1 MALSGKEMETV
12 QAPAQVKEEVSAQAV
27 QQQQEIKEGNK
38 MAKRIEETKTQVQQ
52 EVPAQQAVQQQTQG
66 GFENLFTIEEGKE
79 KQEQK
84 PNNVNPADIFALYA
98 DVIRTKLNNETKTK
112 LAAIHNSGDL
122 GKLIVS
128 DVDRA
133 YATMNGGKSPL
144 AIKSLREHLALAS
157 QAGFFMDLATGN
169 TYWHTESEDAMHA
182 ACLFVRGIA
191 SILAKKGVI
200 KASNLPYV
208 EYPYWNI
215 NVSGLTAA
223 SYDEKFLTIK
233 ELIKLHSGF
242 SFEDEYTDGHPN
254 RSFEL
259 SKDDKGEYEIT
270 QTDTLRI
277 NVADSHAEEKKAK
290 KKAKKKDKKKDK
302 KAKAAAEQAKAA
314 EQTKAAKA
322 TNDEWT
328 WGDTLMTIGVAAA
341 AGAAAYYGYKAFFG
355 DDDAVSTVSD
365 TASDVYNSSAAGFG
379 RF

>member
-27 QQQQEIKEGNK
+27 QQQEIKKENN
-38 MAKRIEETKTQVQQ
+38 MAKRIDETTQVQQ
-52 EVPAQQAVQQQTQG
+52 QEVSAQAVQQQNQG

-79 KQEQK
+79 QQQVQQPKE
-84 PNNVNPADIFALYA
+84 VNPVEVFALYA
-98 DVIRTKLNNETKTK
+98 DVLQTKLNNETKTK
-112 LAAIHNSGDL
+112 LTTIHNSGEL

-128 DVDRA
+128 NVDRA
-133 YATMNGGKSPL
+133 YATIAGGKSPL
-144 AIKSLREHLALAS
+144 AIKSLREHLAIAS
-157 QAGFFMDLATGN
+157 QAGFFMDLSTGN
-169 TYWHTESEDAMHA
+169 VYWHTESEDAMHA

-191 SILAKKGVI
+191 SILTKKGVI

-223 SYDEKFLTIK
+223 SYAEKFLTIK

-242 SFEDEYTDGHPN
+242 SFEDEYTNGHPN

-259 SKDDKGEYEIT
+259 TKDENGAYEIA

-277 NVADSHAEEKKAK
+277 NVADSHPEEKKAK
-290 KKAKKKDKKKDK
+290 KAKKKDK
-302 KAKAAAEQAKAA
+302 KAKAAKAEQAKAA
-314 EQTKAAKA
+314 EQVKAVKA

>member
-38 MAKRIEETKTQVQQ
+38 MAKRIEERTTQVQQ
-52 EVPAQQAVQQQTQG
+52 EVSAQQADQQQTQG

-79 KQEQK
+79 QQQVQQPKE
-84 PNNVNPADIFALYA
+84 VNPVEVFALYA
-98 DVIRTKLNNETKTK
+98 DVLQTKLNNETKTK
-112 LAAIHNSGDL
+112 LTTIHNSGEL

-128 DVDRA
+128 NVDRA
-133 YATMNGGKSPL
+133 YATIAGGKSPL
-144 AIKSLREHLALAS
+144 AIKSLREHLAIAS
-157 QAGFFMDLATGN
+157 QAGFFMDISTGN
-169 TYWHTESEDAMHA
+169 VYWHTESEDAMHA

-191 SILAKKGVI
+191 SILAKKGII

-223 SYDEKFLTIK
+223 SYAEKFLTIK

-270 QTDTLRI
+270 QTDMLRI
-277 NVADSHAEEKKAK
+277 NVADSHPEEKKAK
-290 KKAKKKDKKKDK
+290 KAKKKDK
-302 KAKAAAEQAKAA
+302 KAKAAKAEQAKAA
-314 EQTKAAKA
+314 EQVKAVKA

>member
-12 QAPAQVKEEVSAQAV
+12 QAPVQQEVSAQAV

-38 MAKRIEETKTQVQQ
+38 MAKRIETTVQQQ
-52 EVPAQQAVQQQTQG
+52 EVPAQAVQQQNQG
-66 GFENLFTIEEGKE
+66 GFENLSTIEEGKDQQQAQQPKE
-79 KQEQK
+79 V
-84 PNNVNPADIFALYA
+84 NNAEVFALYA
-98 DVIRTKLNNETKTK
+98 DVLRTKLNEQTKSK
-112 LAAIHNSGDL
+112 LTTIHNSGL
-122 GKLIVS
+122 GKLIIS

-133 YATMNGGKSPL
+133 YATMAGGKSPL

-157 QAGFFMDLATGN
+157 QAGFFMDLSTGN
-169 TYWHTESEDAMHA
+169 VYWHTESEDAMHA

-191 SILAKKGVI
+191 SILAKKGII
-200 KASNLPYV
+200 KASNLPCV

-223 SYDEKFLTIK
+223 SYDEKFLTFK

-242 SFEDEYTDGHPN
+242 SFEDEYTNDHPN

-277 NVADSHAEEKKAK
+277 NVADTSVKDNKKDKKK
-290 KKAKKKDKKKDK
+290 KKAKKA
-302 KAKAAAEQAKAA
+302 AKAEQAKAA

>member
-27 QQQQEIKEGNK
+27 QQQEIKKENN
-38 MAKRIEETKTQVQQ
+38 MAKRIDETTQVQQ
-52 EVPAQQAVQQQTQG
+52 QEVSAQAVQQQNQG
-66 GFENLFTIEEGKE
+66 GFENLFTIEERKE
-79 KQEQK
+79 
-84 PNNVNPADIFALYA
+84 NNVNPADIFALYA

-157 QAGFFMDLATGN
+157 QAGFFMDLSTGN
-169 TYWHTESEDAMHA
+169 VYWHTESEDTMHA

-191 SILAKKGVI
+191 SILTKKGVI

-223 SYDEKFLTIK
+223 SYAEKFLTIK

-242 SFEDEYTDGHPN
+242 SFEDEYTNGHPN

-277 NVADSHAEEKKAK
+277 NVADSHPEEKKAK
-290 KKAKKKDKKKDK
+290 KAKKKDK
-302 KAKAAAEQAKAA
+302 KAKAAKAEQAKAA
-314 EQTKAAKA
+314 EQVKAVKA

>member
-27 QQQQEIKEGNK
+27 QQQEIKKENN
-38 MAKRIEETKTQVQQ
+38 MAKRIDETTQVQQ
-52 EVPAQQAVQQQTQG
+52 QEVSAQAVQQQNQG

-79 KQEQK
+79 QQQVQQPKE
-84 PNNVNPADIFALYA
+84 VNPVEVFALYA
-98 DVIRTKLNNETKTK
+98 DVLQTKLNNETKTK
-112 LAAIHNSGDL
+112 LTTIHNSGEL

-128 DVDRA
+128 NVDRA
-133 YATMNGGKSPL
+133 YATIAGGKSPL
-144 AIKSLREHLALAS
+144 AIKSLREHLAIAS
-157 QAGFFMDLATGN
+157 QAGFFMDLSTGN
-169 TYWHTESEDAMHA
+169 VYWHTESEDAMHA

-191 SILAKKGVI
+191 SILTKKGVI

-223 SYDEKFLTIK
+223 SYAEKFLTIK

-242 SFEDEYTDGHPN
+242 SFEDEYTNGHPN

-277 NVADSHAEEKKAK
+277 NVADSHPEEKKAK
-290 KKAKKKDKKKDK
+290 KAKKKDK
-302 KAKAAAEQAKAA
+302 KAKAAKAEQAKAA
-314 EQTKAAKA
+314 EQVKAVKA

-355 DDDAVSTVSD
+355 GDDAVSTVSD

>member
-12 QAPAQVKEEVSAQAV
+12 QAPAQVQQEGSAQAV

-52 EVPAQQAVQQQTQG
+52 EVSAQAVQQQTQG

-79 KQEQK
+79 KKEEK
-84 PNNVNPADIFALYA
+84 PNNVSPTDIFALYA
-98 DVIRTKLNNETKTK
+98 NVLRTKLNNETKTK
-112 LAAIHNSGDL
+112 LATIHNSGEL

-133 YATMNGGKSPL
+133 YATMAGGKSPL
-144 AIKSLREHLALAS
+144 AIKSLREHLAIAS
-157 QAGFFMDLATGN
+157 QAGFFMDLSTGN
-169 TYWHTESEDAMHA
+169 VYWHVESEDAMHA

-191 SILAKKGVI
+191 SILAKKDII

-215 NVSGLTAA
+215 STSTLTAD
-223 SYDEKFLTIK
+223 SYAEKYLTIK

-242 SFEDEYTDGHPN
+242 SFEDEYTNGHPN

-277 NVADSHAEEKKAK
+277 NVADSHPEEKKAKKAK
-290 KKAKKKDKKKDK
+290 KKAKA
-302 KAKAAAEQAKAA
+302 AKAEQAKAA
-314 EQTKAAKA
+314 EQVKAVKA

>member
-38 MAKRIEETKTQVQQ
+38 MAKRIEERTTQVQQ
-52 EVPAQQAVQQQTQG
+52 EVSAQQAAQQQTQG

-79 KQEQK
+79 QQQVQQPKE
-84 PNNVNPADIFALYA
+84 VNPVEVFALYA
-98 DVIRTKLNNETKTK
+98 DVLQTKLNNETKTK
-112 LAAIHNSGDL
+112 LTTIHNSGEL

-128 DVDRA
+128 NVDRA
-133 YATMNGGKSPL
+133 YATIAGGKSPL
-144 AIKSLREHLALAS
+144 AIKSLREHLAIAS
-157 QAGFFMDLATGN
+157 QAGFFMDLSTGN
-169 TYWHTESEDAMHA
+169 VYWHTESEDAMHA

-191 SILAKKGVI
+191 SILTKKGVI

-215 NVSGLTAA
+215 DARSLTAD
-223 SYDEKFLTIK
+223 SYAEKYLTIK

-242 SFEDEYTDGHPN
+242 SFEDEYTNGHPN

-277 NVADSHAEEKKAK
+277 NVADSHPEEKKAKKAK
-290 KKAKKKDKKKDK
+290 KKAKA
-302 KAKAAAEQAKAA
+302 AKAEQVKAV
-314 EQTKAAKA
+314 KA

>member
-12 QAPAQVKEEVSAQAV
+12 QAPAQVQQEVSAQAV
-27 QQQQEIKEGNK
+27 QQQENKKENT
-38 MAKRIEETKTQVQQ
+38 MAKRIEETTKTQVQQ
-52 EVPAQQAVQQQTQG
+52 QKEVSAQAVQQQNQG

-79 KQEQK
+79 KKEQK
-84 PNNVNPADIFALYA
+84 PNNVNPVDVFALYA
-98 DVIRTKLNNETKTK
+98 DVLQTKLNNETKAK
-112 LAAIHNSGDL
+112 LATIHNSGDL
-122 GKLIVS
+122 GKLVVS
-128 DVDRA
+128 DIDRA
-133 YATMNGGKSPL
+133 YATMAGGKSPL

-157 QAGFFMDLATGN
+157 QAGFFMDLSTGN
-169 TYWHTESEDAMHA
+169 AYWHTESEDAMHA

-215 NVSGLTAA
+215 DASTLTAD
-223 SYDEKFLTIK
+223 SYAEKFLTIK

-242 SFEDEYTDGHPN
+242 SFEDEYTNGHPN
-254 RSFEL
+254 KSFEL
-259 SKDDKGEYEIT
+259 TKDENGEYEIA

-277 NVADSHAEEKKAK
+277 NVSDTATEEKKAK
-290 KKAKKKDKKKDK
+290 KKKK
-302 KAKAAAEQAKAA
+302 KAKKAAKAEQAKAA

-341 AGAAAYYGYKAFFG
+341 TGVAAYYGYKAFFG
-355 DDDAVSTVSD
+355 DDDAVSDTVD

>member
-27 QQQQEIKEGNK
+27 QQQENKKENT
-38 MAKRIEETKTQVQQ
+38 MAKRIEETTQVQQ
-52 EVPAQQAVQQQTQG
+52 QEAAVQQAAQQQIQG
-66 GFENLFTIEEGKE
+66 GFENLFTIEERKE

-144 AIKSLREHLALAS
+144 AIKSLREHLAIAS
-157 QAGFFMDLATGN
+157 QAGFFMDLSTGN
-169 TYWHTESEDAMHA
+169 VYWHTESEDAMHA

-191 SILAKKGVI
+191 SILAKKGII

-223 SYDEKFLTIK
+223 SYAEKFLTIK

-242 SFEDEYTDGHPN
+242 SFEDEYTNGHPN

-277 NVADSHAEEKKAK
+277 NVADSHPEEKKAK
-290 KKAKKKDKKKDK
+290 KAKKKDK
-302 KAKAAAEQAKAA
+302 KAKAAKAEQAKAA
-314 EQTKAAKA
+314 EQVKAVKA

>member
-1 MALSGKEMETV
+1 MGLSGKEMEKV
-12 QAPAQVKEEVSAQAV
+12 QEVSAQAV
-27 QQQQEIKEGNK
+27 QQQEIKKENN
-38 MAKRIEETKTQVQQ
+38 MAKRIEETTTQVQQ
-52 EVPAQQAVQQQTQG
+52 QEAAVQQPIQQQSQG

-79 KQEQK
+79 KKEQK

-98 DVIRTKLNNETKTK
+98 DVLRTKLNNEIKTK
-112 LAAIHNSGDL
+112 LATIHNSGEL

-133 YATMNGGKSPL
+133 YATMAGGKSPL

-157 QAGFFMDLATGN
+157 QAGFFMDLSTGN
-169 TYWHTESEDAMHA
+169 AYWHTESEDAMHA

-191 SILAKKGVI
+191 SILAKKGII

-223 SYDEKFLTIK
+223 SYDEKYLTVK
-233 ELIKLHSGF
+233 EVIKLHSGF
-242 SFEDEYTDGHPN
+242 SFEDEYTNGHPN
-254 RSFEL
+254 KSFEL
-259 SKDDKGEYEIT
+259 TKDENGAYEIA

-277 NVADSHAEEKKAK
+277 NVADNHAEEKKAK
-290 KKAKKKDKKKDK
+290 KKAKKKDKK
-302 KAKAAAEQAKAA
+302 AKAAAEQAKAA
-314 EQTKAAKA
+314 GQTKATPAKQ
-322 TNDEWT
+322 NDEWT
-328 WGDTLMTIGVAAA
+328 WGDTLMTIGVVAA

-355 DDDAVSTVSD
+355 DDDAVSTVTD
-365 TASDVYNSSAAGFG
+365 TASEVYNGAAAGFG

>member
-27 QQQQEIKEGNK
+27 QQQENKKENT
-38 MAKRIEETKTQVQQ
+38 MAKRIEETTKTQVQQ
-52 EVPAQQAVQQQTQG
+52 QKEVSAQAVQQQNQG
-66 GFENLFTIEEGKE
+66 GFENLFTIEEGKDQQQAQQPKE
-79 KQEQK
+79 V
-84 PNNVNPADIFALYA
+84 NNAEVFALYA
-98 DVIRTKLNNETKTK
+98 DVLRTKLNEQTKSK
-112 LAAIHNSGDL
+112 LTAIHNSGEL
-122 GKLIVS
+122 GKLIIS

-133 YATMNGGKSPL
+133 YATMAGGKSPL
-144 AIKSLREHLALAS
+144 AIKALREHLALAS
-157 QAGFFMDLATGN
+157 QAGFFMDLSTGN

-191 SILAKKGVI
+191 SILAKKGII

-215 NVSGLTAA
+215 NVSGLTEA

-242 SFEDEYTDGHPN
+242 SFEDEYTNGHPN

-290 KKAKKKDKKKDK
+290 KKAKKKDKK
-302 KAKAAAEQAKAA
+302 AKAAAEQAKAA

-341 AGAAAYYGYKAFFG
+341 VGAAAYYGYKAFFG

>member
-27 QQQQEIKEGNK
+27 QQQN
-38 MAKRIEETKTQVQQ
+38 
-52 EVPAQQAVQQQTQG
+52 QG
-66 GFENLFTIEEGKE
+66 GFENLFTIEERKE

-112 LAAIHNSGDL
+112 LTTIHNSGEL

-128 DVDRA
+128 NVDRA
-133 YATMNGGKSPL
+133 YATIAGGKSPL

-169 TYWHTESEDAMHA
+169 TYWHTETEDAMHA

-191 SILAKKGVI
+191 SILTKKGVI

-277 NVADSHAEEKKAK
+277 NVADSHPEEKKAK
-290 KKAKKKDKKKDK
+290 KAKKKDK
-302 KAKAAAEQAKAA
+302 KAKAAKAEQAKAA
-314 EQTKAAKA
+314 EQVKAVKA

>member
-12 QAPAQVKEEVSAQAV
+12 QEVSAQAV
-27 QQQQEIKEGNK
+27 QQQEIKKENN
-38 MAKRIEETKTQVQQ
+38 MAKRIEETTTQVQQ
-52 EVPAQQAVQQQTQG
+52 QEAAVQQPTQQQSQG

-79 KQEQK
+79 KKEQK

-98 DVIRTKLNNETKTK
+98 DVLRTKLNNETKTK
-112 LAAIHNSGDL
+112 LATIHNSGEL

-133 YATMNGGKSPL
+133 YATMAGGKSPL

-157 QAGFFMDLATGN
+157 QAGFFMDLSTGN

-191 SILAKKGVI
+191 SILAKKGII

-215 NVSGLTAA
+215 DARALTAA
-223 SYDEKFLTIK
+223 SYDEKYLTIK

-277 NVADSHAEEKKAK
+277 NVAEEKKAK
-290 KKAKKKDKKKDK
+290 KKAKKKDK

>member
-52 EVPAQQAVQQQTQG
+52 EVSAQAVQQQNQG

-79 KQEQK
+79 QQQVQQPKE
-84 PNNVNPADIFALYA
+84 VNPVEVFALYA
-98 DVIRTKLNNETKTK
+98 DVLQTKLNNETKTK
-112 LAAIHNSGDL
+112 LTTIHNSGEL

-128 DVDRA
+128 NVDRA
-133 YATMNGGKSPL
+133 YATIAGGKSPL
-144 AIKSLREHLALAS
+144 AIKSLREHLAIAS
-157 QAGFFMDLATGN
+157 QAGFFMDLSTGN
-169 TYWHTESEDAMHA
+169 VYWHTESEDAMHA

-191 SILAKKGVI
+191 SILTKKGVI

-223 SYDEKFLTIK
+223 SYAEKFLTIK

-242 SFEDEYTDGHPN
+242 SFEDEYTNGHPN

-277 NVADSHAEEKKAK
+277 NVADSHPEEKKAK
-290 KKAKKKDKKKDK
+290 KAKKKDK
-302 KAKAAAEQAKAA
+302 KAKAAKAEQAKAA
-314 EQTKAAKA
+314 EQVKAVKA

>member
-27 QQQQEIKEGNK
+27 QQQEIKKENN
-38 MAKRIEETKTQVQQ
+38 MAKRIDETTQVQQ
-52 EVPAQQAVQQQTQG
+52 QEVSAQAVQQQNQG
-66 GFENLFTIEEGKE
+66 GFENLFTIEERKE

-191 SILAKKGVI
+191 SILTKKGVI

-223 SYDEKFLTIK
+223 SYAEKFLTIK

-270 QTDTLRI
+270 QTDMLRI
-277 NVADSHAEEKKAK
+277 NVADSHPEEKKAK
-290 KKAKKKDKKKDK
+290 KAKKKDK
-302 KAKAAAEQAKAA
+302 KAKAAKAEQAKAA
-314 EQTKAAKA
+314 EQVKAVKA

>member
-27 QQQQEIKEGNK
+27 QQQEIKKENN
-38 MAKRIEETKTQVQQ
+38 MAKRIDETTQVQQ
-52 EVPAQQAVQQQTQG
+52 QEVSAQAVQQQNQG

-79 KQEQK
+79 QQQVQQPKE
-84 PNNVNPADIFALYA
+84 VNPVEVFALYA
-98 DVIRTKLNNETKTK
+98 DVLQTKLNNETKTK
-112 LAAIHNSGDL
+112 LTTIHNSGEL

-128 DVDRA
+128 NVDRA
-133 YATMNGGKSPL
+133 YATIAGGKSPL
-144 AIKSLREHLALAS
+144 AIKSLREHLAIAS
-157 QAGFFMDLATGN
+157 QAGFFMDLSTGN
-169 TYWHTESEDAMHA
+169 VYWHTESEDAMHA

-191 SILAKKGVI
+191 SILTKKGVI

-223 SYDEKFLTIK
+223 SYAEKFLTIK

-242 SFEDEYTDGHPN
+242 SFEDEYTNGHPN

-277 NVADSHAEEKKAK
+277 NVADSHPEEKKAK
-290 KKAKKKDKKKDK
+290 KAKKKDK
-302 KAKAAAEQAKAA
+302 KAKAAKAEQAKAA
-314 EQTKAAKA
+314 EQVKAVKA

>member
-27 QQQQEIKEGNK
+27 QQQEIKKENN
-38 MAKRIEETKTQVQQ
+38 MAKRIDETTQVQQ
-52 EVPAQQAVQQQTQG
+52 QEVSAQAVQQQNQG
-66 GFENLFTIEEGKE
+66 GFENLFTIEERKE

-98 DVIRTKLNNETKTK
+98 DVLQTKLNNETKTK
-112 LAAIHNSGDL
+112 LTTIHNSGEL

-128 DVDRA
+128 NVDRA
-133 YATMNGGKSPL
+133 YATIAGGKSPL

-191 SILAKKGVI
+191 SILTKKGVI

-223 SYDEKFLTIK
+223 SYAEKFLTIK

-277 NVADSHAEEKKAK
+277 NVADSHPEEKKAK
-290 KKAKKKDKKKDK
+290 KAKKKDK

-314 EQTKAAKA
+314 EQTKAVKA

-365 TASDVYNSSAAGFG
+365 TASDAYNSSAAGFG

>member
-12 QAPAQVKEEVSAQAV
+12 QAPVQVKEEVSAQAV

-38 MAKRIEETKTQVQQ
+38 MAKRIEERTTQVQQ
-52 EVPAQQAVQQQTQG
+52 EVSAQQADQQQTQG

-79 KQEQK
+79 QQQVQQPKE
-84 PNNVNPADIFALYA
+84 VNPVEVFALYA
-98 DVIRTKLNNETKTK
+98 DVLQTKLNNETKTK
-112 LAAIHNSGDL
+112 LTTIHNSGEL

-128 DVDRA
+128 NVDRA
-133 YATMNGGKSPL
+133 YATIAGGKSPL
-144 AIKSLREHLALAS
+144 AIKSLREHLAIAS
-157 QAGFFMDLATGN
+157 QAGFFMDLSTGN
-169 TYWHTESEDAMHA
+169 VYWHTESEDAMHA

-191 SILAKKGVI
+191 SILTKKGVI

-223 SYDEKFLTIK
+223 SYAEKFLTIK

-290 KKAKKKDKKKDK
+290 KKTKKKDK

-314 EQTKAAKA
+314 EQTKAVKA

>member
-12 QAPAQVKEEVSAQAV
+12 QAPVQQEVSAQAV

-38 MAKRIEETKTQVQQ
+38 MAKRIEETTVQQQ
-52 EVPAQQAVQQQTQG
+52 EVPAQAVQQQNQG
-66 GFENLFTIEEGKE
+66 GFENLFTIEEAKE
-79 KQEQK
+79 QQQVQQPKEVS
-84 PNNVNPADIFALYA
+84 PVEVFALYA
-98 DVIRTKLNNETKTK
+98 NVLRTKLNNETKTK
-112 LAAIHNSGDL
+112 LTTIHNSGEL

-128 DVDRA
+128 NVDRA
-133 YATMNGGKSPL
+133 YATMAGGKSPL

-157 QAGFFMDLATGN
+157 QAGFFMDLSTGN
-169 TYWHTESEDAMHA
+169 VYWHTESEDAMHA

-191 SILAKKGVI
+191 SILAKKDII

-215 NVSGLTAA
+215 DARSLSAD
-223 SYDEKFLTIK
+223 SYAEKFLTIK

-242 SFEDEYTDGHPN
+242 SFEDEYTNGHPN

-277 NVADSHAEEKKAK
+277 NVADSHPEEKKAK
-290 KKAKKKDKKKDK
+290 KKKKKAK
-302 KAKAAAEQAKAA
+302 KAAAEQAKAA
-314 EQTKAAKA
+314 EQVKAAKV

>member
-12 QAPAQVKEEVSAQAV
+12 QEVSAQAV
-27 QQQQEIKEGNK
+27 QQQEIKKENN
-38 MAKRIEETKTQVQQ
+38 MAKRIEETTQVQQ
-52 EVPAQQAVQQQTQG
+52 QQEAAVQQPAQQQS
-66 GFENLFTIEEGKE
+66 GFENLFTIEEVKE
-79 KQEQK
+79 KQQAQQPKE
-84 PNNVNPADIFALYA
+84 VSPAEVFALYA
-98 DVIRTKLNNETKTK
+98 DVLQTKLSNETKTK
-112 LAAIHNSGDL
+112 LTTIHNSGEL

-128 DVDRA
+128 NVDRA
-133 YATMNGGKSPL
+133 FATMSGGKSPL

-157 QAGFFMDLATGN
+157 QAGFFMDLSTGN

-191 SILAKKGVI
+191 SILAKKGII

-208 EYPYWNI
+208 EYQYWNI
-215 NVSGLTAA
+215 DARALTAD
-223 SYDEKFLTIK
+223 SYAEKFLTIK

-242 SFEDEYTDGHPN
+242 SFEDEYTNGHPN

-290 KKAKKKDKKKDK
+290 KKAKKKDKK
-302 KAKAAAEQAKAA
+302 AKAAKAEQAKAV
-314 EQTKAAKA
+314 EQTKAVKA

-365 TASDVYNSSAAGFG
+365 TALSLIHI
-379 RF
+379 

>member
-27 QQQQEIKEGNK
+27 QQQEIKEGNK

-79 KQEQK
+79 KKEEK
-84 PNNVNPADIFALYA
+84 PNNVSPTDIFALYA
-98 DVIRTKLNNETKTK
+98 NVLRTKLNNETKTK
-112 LAAIHNSGDL
+112 LATIHNSGEL

-133 YATMNGGKSPL
+133 YATMAGGKSPL
-144 AIKSLREHLALAS
+144 AIKSLREHLAIAS
-157 QAGFFMDLATGN
+157 QAGFFMDLSTGN
-169 TYWHTESEDAMHA
+169 VYWHVESEDAMHA

-191 SILAKKGVI
+191 SILAKKDII

-215 NVSGLTAA
+215 STSTLTAD
-223 SYDEKFLTIK
+223 SYAEKYLTIK

-242 SFEDEYTDGHPN
+242 SFEDEYTNGHPN

-277 NVADSHAEEKKAK
+277 NVADTSTKDS
-290 KKAKKKDKKKDK
+290 KKDKKKKKDK
-302 KAKAAAEQAKAA
+302 KAKAAKAEQAKAA

-355 DDDAVSTVSD
+355 DDDAVSTVSE

>member
-1 MALSGKEMETV
+1 MGLSGKEMETV

-52 EVPAQQAVQQQTQG
+52 EVSAQAVQQQTQG

-79 KQEQK
+79 KKEEK
-84 PNNVNPADIFALYA
+84 PNNVSPTDIFALYA
-98 DVIRTKLNNETKTK
+98 DVLQTKLNNETKTK
-112 LAAIHNSGDL
+112 LTTIHNSGEL

-128 DVDRA
+128 NVDRA
-133 YATMNGGKSPL
+133 YATIAGGKSPL
-144 AIKSLREHLALAS
+144 AIKSLREHLAIAS
-157 QAGFFMDLATGN
+157 QAGFFMDLSTGN
-169 TYWHTESEDAMHA
+169 VYWHTESEDAMHA

-191 SILAKKGVI
+191 SILTKKGVI

-223 SYDEKFLTIK
+223 SYAEKFLTIK

-270 QTDTLRI
+270 QTDMLRI
-277 NVADSHAEEKKAK
+277 NVADSHPEEKKAK
-290 KKAKKKDKKKDK
+290 KAKKKDK
-302 KAKAAAEQAKAA
+302 KAKAAKAEQAKAA
-314 EQTKAAKA
+314 EQVKAVKA

>member
-38 MAKRIEETKTQVQQ
+38 MAKRIEERTTQVQQ
-52 EVPAQQAVQQQTQG
+52 EVSAQQAAQQQTQG

-79 KQEQK
+79 QQQVQQPKE
-84 PNNVNPADIFALYA
+84 VNPVEVFALYT
-98 DVIRTKLNNETKTK
+98 DVLRTKLNNETKTK
-112 LAAIHNSGDL
+112 LTTIHNSGEL

-128 DVDRA
+128 NVDRA
-133 YATMNGGKSPL
+133 YATIAGGKSPL

-157 QAGFFMDLATGN
+157 QAGFFMDLSTGN
-169 TYWHTESEDAMHA
+169 VYWHTESEDAMHA

-191 SILAKKGVI
+191 SILAKKGII

-215 NVSGLTAA
+215 STSTLTAD
-223 SYDEKFLTIK
+223 SYAEKYLTIK

-242 SFEDEYTDGHPN
+242 SFEDEYTNGHPN

-290 KKAKKKDKKKDK
+290 KKAKKKDKK
-302 KAKAAAEQAKAA
+302 AKAAAEQAKAA
-314 EQTKAAKA
+314 EQTKAVKA

-355 DDDAVSTVSD
+355 DDDAVSTVTD

>member
-12 QAPAQVKEEVSAQAV
+12 QAPVQVKEEVSAQAV

-52 EVPAQQAVQQQTQG
+52 EVSAQAVQQQNQG

-79 KQEQK
+79 QQQVQQPKE
-84 PNNVNPADIFALYA
+84 VNPVEVFALYA
-98 DVIRTKLNNETKTK
+98 DVLQTKLNNETKTK
-112 LAAIHNSGDL
+112 LTTIHNSGEL

-128 DVDRA
+128 NVDRA
-133 YATMNGGKSPL
+133 YATIAGGKSPL
-144 AIKSLREHLALAS
+144 AIKSLREHLAIAS
-157 QAGFFMDLATGN
+157 QAGFFMDLSTGN
-169 TYWHTESEDAMHA
+169 VYWHTESEDAMHA

-191 SILAKKGVI
+191 SILTKKGVI

-215 NVSGLTAA
+215 DARSLTAD
-223 SYDEKFLTIK
+223 SYAEKYLTIK

-242 SFEDEYTDGHPN
+242 SFEDEYTNGHPN

-277 NVADSHAEEKKAK
+277 NVADSHPEEKKAK
-290 KKAKKKDKKKDK
+290 KAKKKDK
-302 KAKAAAEQAKAA
+302 KAKAAKAEQAKAA
-314 EQTKAAKA
+314 EQVKAVKA

>member
-27 QQQQEIKEGNK
+27 QQQETKKENN
-38 MAKRIEETKTQVQQ
+38 MAKRIDETTQVQQ
-52 EVPAQQAVQQQTQG
+52 QEVSAQAVQQQNQG

-79 KQEQK
+79 QQQVQQPKE
-84 PNNVNPADIFALYA
+84 VNPVEVFALYA
-98 DVIRTKLNNETKTK
+98 DVLQTKLNNETKTK
-112 LAAIHNSGDL
+112 LTTIHNSGEL

-128 DVDRA
+128 NVDRA
-133 YATMNGGKSPL
+133 YATIAGGKSPL
-144 AIKSLREHLALAS
+144 AIKSLREHLAIAS
-157 QAGFFMDLATGN
+157 QAGFFMDLSTGN
-169 TYWHTESEDAMHA
+169 VYWHTESEDAMHA

-191 SILAKKGVI
+191 SILTKKGVI

-223 SYDEKFLTIK
+223 SYAEKFLTIK

-242 SFEDEYTDGHPN
+242 SFEDEYTNGHPN

-277 NVADSHAEEKKAK
+277 NVADSHPEEKKAK
-290 KKAKKKDKKKDK
+290 KAKKKDK
-302 KAKAAAEQAKAA
+302 KAKAAKAEQAKAA
-314 EQTKAAKA
+314 EQVKAVKA

>member
-12 QAPAQVKEEVSAQAV
+12 QAPVQVKEEVSAQAV

-52 EVPAQQAVQQQTQG
+52 EVSAQAVQQQNQG

-79 KQEQK
+79 QQQVQQPKE
-84 PNNVNPADIFALYA
+84 VNPVEVFALYA
-98 DVIRTKLNNETKTK
+98 DVLQTKLNNETKTK
-112 LAAIHNSGDL
+112 LTTIHNSGEL

-128 DVDRA
+128 NVDRA
-133 YATMNGGKSPL
+133 YATIAGGKSPL
-144 AIKSLREHLALAS
+144 AIKSLREHLAIAS
-157 QAGFFMDLATGN
+157 QAGFFMDLSTGN
-169 TYWHTESEDAMHA
+169 VYWHTESEDAMHA

-191 SILAKKGVI
+191 SILTKKGVI

-223 SYDEKFLTIK
+223 SYAEKFLTIK

-242 SFEDEYTDGHPN
+242 SFEDEYTNGHPN

-259 SKDDKGEYEIT
+259 TKDENGAYEIA

-277 NVADSHAEEKKAK
+277 NVADTSTKDS
-290 KKAKKKDKKKDK
+290 KKDKKKKKDK
-302 KAKAAAEQAKAA
+302 KAKAAKAEQAKAA
-314 EQTKAAKA
+314 EQVKAVKA

>member
-12 QAPAQVKEEVSAQAV
+12 QAPVQVKEEVSAQAV

-52 EVPAQQAVQQQTQG
+52 EVSAQAVQQQNQG

-79 KQEQK
+79 QQQVQQPKE
-84 PNNVNPADIFALYA
+84 VNPVEVFALYA
-98 DVIRTKLNNETKTK
+98 DVLQTKLNNETKTK
-112 LAAIHNSGDL
+112 LTTIHNSGEL

-128 DVDRA
+128 NVDRA
-133 YATMNGGKSPL
+133 YATIAGGKSPL
-144 AIKSLREHLALAS
+144 AIKSLREHLAIAS
-157 QAGFFMDLATGN
+157 QAGFFMDLSTGN
-169 TYWHTESEDAMHA
+169 VYWHTESEDAMHA

-191 SILAKKGVI
+191 SILTKKGVI

-223 SYDEKFLTIK
+223 SYAEKFLTIK
-233 ELIKLHSGF
+233 ELIKLHSGL
-242 SFEDEYTDGHPN
+242 SVEEEYTNGHPN

-259 SKDDKGEYEIT
+259 SKNEKGENEIT
-270 QTDTLRI
+270 KTDMLRI
-277 NVADSHAEEKKAK
+277 NVADSHPEEKKAK
-290 KKAKKKDKKKDK
+290 KAKKKDK
-302 KAKAAAEQAKAA
+302 KAKAAKAEQAKAA
-314 EQTKAAKA
+314 EQVKAVKA

>member
-12 QAPAQVKEEVSAQAV
+12 QAPAQVQQEVSAQAAQQQENKKENTMAKRIEETTTQVQQQKEVSAQAV
-27 QQQQEIKEGNK
+27 QQQN
-38 MAKRIEETKTQVQQ
+38 
-52 EVPAQQAVQQQTQG
+52 QG
-66 GFENLFTIEEGKE
+66 GFENLFTIEEGKDQQQAQQPKE
-79 KQEQK
+79 V
-84 PNNVNPADIFALYA
+84 NNADIFALYA
-98 DVIRTKLNNETKTK
+98 DVLRTKLNNETKTK
-112 LAAIHNSGDL
+112 LATIHNSGEL

-133 YATMNGGKSPL
+133 YATMAGGKSPL

-157 QAGFFMDLATGN
+157 QAGFFMDLSTGN
-169 TYWHTESEDAMHA
+169 AYWHTESEDAMHA

-191 SILAKKGVI
+191 SILGKKGII

-223 SYDEKFLTIK
+223 SYDEKYLTVK

-242 SFEDEYTDGHPN
+242 SFEDEYTNGHPN
-254 RSFEL
+254 KSFEL
-259 SKDDKGEYEIT
+259 TKDENGAYEIA

-277 NVADSHAEEKKAK
+277 NVADNHAEEKKAK
-290 KKAKKKDKKKDK
+290 KKAKKKDKK
-302 KAKAAAEQAKAA
+302 AKAAAEQAKAA
-314 EQTKAAKA
+314 GQTKATPAKQ
-322 TNDEWT
+322 NDEWT

-355 DDDAVSTVSD
+355 DDDAVSTVTD
-365 TASDVYNSSAAGFG
+365 TASEVYNGAAAGFG

>member
-52 EVPAQQAVQQQTQG
+52 EVSAQAVQQQNQG

-79 KQEQK
+79 QQQVQQPKE
-84 PNNVNPADIFALYA
+84 VNPVEVFALYA
-98 DVIRTKLNNETKTK
+98 DVLQTKLNNETKTK
-112 LAAIHNSGDL
+112 LTTIHNSGEL

-128 DVDRA
+128 NVDRA
-133 YATMNGGKSPL
+133 YATIAGGKSPL
-144 AIKSLREHLALAS
+144 AIKSLREHLAIAS
-157 QAGFFMDLATGN
+157 QAGFFMDLSTGN
-169 TYWHTESEDAMHA
+169 VYWHTESEDAMHA

-191 SILAKKGVI
+191 SILTKKGII

-215 NVSGLTAA
+215 NISGLTAA
-223 SYDEKFLTIK
+223 SYAEKFLTIK

-270 QTDTLRI
+270 QTDMLRI
-277 NVADSHAEEKKAK
+277 NVADSHPEEKKAK
-290 KKAKKKDKKKDK
+290 KAKKKDK
-302 KAKAAAEQAKAA
+302 KAKAAKAEQAKAA
-314 EQTKAAKA
+314 EQTKAVKA

>member
-52 EVPAQQAVQQQTQG
+52 EVSAQQAAQQQTQG

-79 KQEQK
+79 QQQVQQPKE
-84 PNNVNPADIFALYA
+84 VNPVEVFALYA
-98 DVIRTKLNNETKTK
+98 DVLQTKLNNETKTK
-112 LAAIHNSGDL
+112 LTTIHNSGEL

-128 DVDRA
+128 NVDRA
-133 YATMNGGKSPL
+133 YATIAGGKSPL
-144 AIKSLREHLALAS
+144 AIKSLREHLAIAS
-157 QAGFFMDLATGN
+157 QAGFFMDLSTGN
-169 TYWHTESEDAMHA
+169 VYWHTESEDAMHA

-191 SILAKKGVI
+191 SILTKKGVI

-223 SYDEKFLTIK
+223 SYAEKFLTIK

-242 SFEDEYTDGHPN
+242 SFEDEYTNGHPN

-277 NVADSHAEEKKAK
+277 NVADTSTKDS
-290 KKAKKKDKKKDK
+290 KKDKKKKKDK
-302 KAKAAAEQAKAA
+302 KAKAANAEQAKVD
-314 EQTKAAKA
+314 EQTKAEKA
-322 TNDEWT
+322 TNEEWT
-328 WGDTLMTIGVAAA
+328 WEDTLMTLGVAAA

-365 TASDVYNSSAAGFG
+365 TASDVYNSRAARFG

>member
-27 QQQQEIKEGNK
+27 QQQENKKENT
-38 MAKRIEETKTQVQQ
+38 MAKRIEETTTQVQQ
-52 EVPAQQAVQQQTQG
+52 EVPAQQAAQQEN
-66 GFENLFTIEEGKE
+66 GFNNLFTIEEGKE
-79 KQEQK
+79 KKEEK
-84 PNNVNPADIFALYA
+84 PNNVSTADVFALYA
-98 DVIRTKLNNETKTK
+98 NVLRTKLNEQTKSK
-112 LAAIHNSGDL
+112 LTTIHNSGDL

-133 YATMNGGKSPL
+133 YATMAGGKSPL
-144 AIKSLREHLALAS
+144 AIKLLREHLALAS
-157 QAGFFMDLATGN
+157 QAGFFMDLSTGN

-215 NVSGLTAA
+215 SVSGLTAA
-223 SYDEKFLTIK
+223 SYNEKFLTIK

-277 NVADSHAEEKKAK
+277 NVADTSVKDNKKDKKK
-290 KKAKKKDKKKDK
+290 KKAKKA
-302 KAKAAAEQAKAA
+302 AKAEQAKAA
-314 EQTKAAKA
+314 EQTKAVKA

-355 DDDAVSTVSD
+355 DDDAVNTVSD

>member
-38 MAKRIEETKTQVQQ
+38 MAIRIEETKTQDQQ
-52 EVPAQQAVQQQTQG
+52 EDSAQAVQQQNQG
-66 GFENLFTIEEGKE
+66 GYEKLFTNEERKE

-112 LAAIHNSGDL
+112 LTTIHNSGEL

-128 DVDRA
+128 NVDRA
-133 YATMNGGKSPL
+133 YATIAGGKSPL

-191 SILAKKGVI
+191 SILAKKCVI

-277 NVADSHAEEKKAK
+277 NVADSHPEEKKAK
-290 KKAKKKDKKKDK
+290 KAKKKDK
-302 KAKAAAEQAKAA
+302 KAKAAKAEQAKAA
-314 EQTKAAKA
+314 EQVKAVKA